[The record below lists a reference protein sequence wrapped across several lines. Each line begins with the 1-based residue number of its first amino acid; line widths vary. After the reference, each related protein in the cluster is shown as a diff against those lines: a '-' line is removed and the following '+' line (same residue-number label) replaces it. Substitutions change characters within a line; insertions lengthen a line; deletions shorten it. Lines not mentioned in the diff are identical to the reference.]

1 MWECSQQSGG
11 FGAVGSTLDSRGYP
25 PSGATLRGGN
35 RKPDVVCSSRAYG
48 RSMTARETNPG
59 IDKHASVTVDAAA
72 QLAGVDEASIRRWS
86 ETGSLKIRRLGDMEV
101 VRLDE
106 VQSLKPVRAEPR
118 AGRAALRKRLRGA
131 STETLSVID
140 LQERARERRSTR

>member
-1 MWECSQQSGG
+1 M
-11 FGAVGSTLDSRGYP
+11 TD
-25 PSGATLRGGN
+25 
-35 RKPDVVCSSRAYG
+35 RAP
-48 RSMTARETNPG
+48 NPG

-106 VQSLKPVRAEPR
+106 VHALKGPARTEPR
-118 AGRAALRKRLRGA
+118 TGRAALRKRLRGA
-131 STETLSVID
+131 TTETLSVTD
-140 LQERARERRSTR
+140 LQDQARGRSSTR